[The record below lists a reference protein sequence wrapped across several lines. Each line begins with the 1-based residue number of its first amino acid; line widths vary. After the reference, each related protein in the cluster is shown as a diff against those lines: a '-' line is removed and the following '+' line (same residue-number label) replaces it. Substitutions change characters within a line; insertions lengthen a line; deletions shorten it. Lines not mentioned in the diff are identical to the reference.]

1 MSEIEWIAAIL
12 GVINVAL
19 LVLRSV
25 WNFPVALV
33 MVTLYAF
40 VFWEAKLYSD
50 AGLQG
55 FFFAANVAGWL
66 AWSLSKGK
74 EGALI
79 VQRLPTGWPI
89 ACVAASLL
97 ATLGWGWFMASNT
110 DASYP
115 YWDASILVLS
125 IAGQLLMIGRYVENW
140 WWWIVVN
147 LISVG
152 LYLAKGLYPTMLLY
166 VILLAM
172 ALFGL
177 IEWDRKRKAQQP

>member
-1 MSEIEWIAAIL
+1 MTEIEWIAAIL

-19 LVLRSV
+19 VVMRSV

-40 VFWEAKLYSD
+40 VFWDAKLYSD

-55 FFFAANVAGWL
+55 FFFAANVAGWA
-66 AWSLSKGK
+66 AWASSKSK
-74 EGALI
+74 EGEVAVRALSASS
-79 VQRLPTGWPI
+79 RL
-89 ACVAASLL
+89 ACLIGSLL
-97 ATLGWGWFMASNT
+97 ITLCWGWFMATNT

-147 LISVG
+147 VTSIG

-177 IEWDRKRKAQQP
+177 IAWERKRKAQQP

>member
-19 LVLRSV
+19 VVMRSV

-55 FFFAANVAGWL
+55 FFFLANVAGWV
-66 AWSLSKGK
+66 AWRLSKGK
-74 EGALI
+74 EGDVVVRALPSGLVLASI
-79 VQRLPTGWPI
+79 
-89 ACVAASLL
+89 AASLI

-147 LISVG
+147 MISVG